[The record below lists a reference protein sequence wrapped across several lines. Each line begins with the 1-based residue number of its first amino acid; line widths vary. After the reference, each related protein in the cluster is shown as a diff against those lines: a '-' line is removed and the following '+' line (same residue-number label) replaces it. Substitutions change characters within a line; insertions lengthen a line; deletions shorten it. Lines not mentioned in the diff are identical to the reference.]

1 MKITESVGNRRDIW
15 QPSTKIIELIPPDRI
30 NKGSVTD
37 KSKNQR
43 KQKMI
48 TIGNVRGWSE
58 LSFLNK
64 EMVVG
69 VSNYKSNVYVKQGN
83 QKNPG

>member
-15 QPSTKIIELIPPDRI
+15 QPSTKIIELIPPDGI

-48 TIGNVRGWSE
+48 TIGNVRRC
-58 LSFLNK
+58 
-64 EMVVG
+64 
-69 VSNYKSNVYVKQGN
+69 
-83 QKNPG
+83 